1 MGCDSSNSKDK
12 RQNRSRGGQN
22 NKRKIKPL
30 KLATAD
36 LESSRQ
42 SEAKETDERVEILK
56 RGVKKELK
64 SMIENY
70 NDDINEYTFGQNRTL
85 LLEAVIVCPNPNVV
99 NLIMD
104 KGADIDKE
112 ELQTGNTALFLS
124 ALDLKVDFVRNLLKY
139 EPNLDHKNHAGQN
152 IFDFLNY
159 QLFEQRQ
166 KIGREM
172 SQEENEKYE
181 QIEQMLREQAG

>member
-1 MGCDSSNSKDK
+1 MGCDSSNYKDK

>member
-64 SMIENY
+64 SMIDNY